1 MLLLLLLQ
9 HLVAPVRVGLVHKR
23 LFRMS
28 LHAIGIPQGE
38 DDGDQGEQQPAHQ
51 SVAQARERLQPRQ
64 ALCNADGERVEQRT
78 GKAHMRGH
86 IAHQHA
92 RHRVVPHGDGQRHEY
107 RHKSKRLLAHSED
120 STESTE

>member
-1 MLLLLLLQ
+1 M
-9 HLVAPVRVGLVHKR
+9 P
-23 LFRMS
+23 

-38 DDGDQGEQQPAHQ
+38 DDGDQGEQQPAYQ
-51 SVAQARERLQPRQ
+51 AVAQTRERLQPRQ

-92 RHRVVPHGDGQRHEY
+92 RHRVVPHGDGQRHKY
-107 RHKSKRLLAHSED
+107 RHKGQRLLTHPKYRTK
-120 STESTE
+120 STE